1 MTLVLLL
8 FFPSRYTFLSVHTLA
23 LTCAVKTQ
31 QVFFSLGVGYT
42 LIIPFQG
49 VPGQGQAF
57 GTWTHTLLGAQVPG
71 SSLLGKDSGS
81 FLLTP
86 AGGLF
91 RACCELTTHN
101 LTLSCNVQVVSKE
114 CS

>member
-1 MTLVLLL
+1 MFYCYFFHPVTLFCLSILWLRRVLL
-8 FFPSRYTFLSVHTLA
+8 
-23 LTCAVKTQ
+23 KTQ
-31 QVFFSLGVGYT
+31 QVFFPLGVGYT

-86 AGGLF
+86 VGDLF

-101 LTLSCNVQVVSKE
+101 LTLPCNVQVGSKE

>member
-1 MTLVLLL
+1 MLL
-8 FFPSRYTFLSVHTLA
+8 
-23 LTCAVKTQ
+23 KTQ
-31 QVFFSLGVGYT
+31 QFFFPLGVGYT

-81 FLLTP
+81 FLLTT
-86 AGGLF
+86 AGDLF
-91 RACCELTTHN
+91 RACCELPIPHSS
-101 LTLSCNVQVVSKE
+101 LESPGRKQRVSREKVFKQ
-114 CS
+114 